1 MDVTLDGPETLMSL
15 FDWASLNVATRCF
28 GHPQVPNDLAMIPFA
43 DLINHDGMQLDLVM
57 YVTPESLNR
66 DMMTLD
72 HDTHTEQN
80 EELESYFQARG
91 FRDLDCEE
99 NEEYLYPDSNCH
111 EDEYPNNMKYYN
123 YMPEQLAASG

>member
-1 MDVTLDGPETLMSL
+1 
-15 FDWASLNVATRCF
+15 
-28 GHPQVPNDLAMIPFA
+28 MIPFA

-72 HDTHTEQN
+72 HDNYTEKN

-91 FRDLDCEE
+91 YRDLDNEE
-99 NEEYLYPDSNCH
+99 NEEYLYPDSNYH
-111 EDEYPNNMKYYN
+111 EDEYPNNMKYCN